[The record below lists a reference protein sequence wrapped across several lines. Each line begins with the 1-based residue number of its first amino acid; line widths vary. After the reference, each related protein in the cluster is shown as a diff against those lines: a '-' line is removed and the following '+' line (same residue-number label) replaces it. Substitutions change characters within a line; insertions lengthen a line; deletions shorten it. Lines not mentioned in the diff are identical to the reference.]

1 MLIAPRPDG
10 SFDLRISAVER
21 QFLVG
26 VCGQLRALLLQGDDD
41 PSLRRLFP
49 TAYPDDE
56 EREAFYRQMV
66 RDELRD
72 KHLAALETIE
82 RTASSTTL
90 SIDELTQWMTAVN
103 ALRLV
108 LGTRLDVTEDDEPF
122 DVDEDDPDFAARLAY
137 DLLSQ
142 VLGLIVRALSGG

>member
-10 SFDLRISAVER
+10 HFELRIGAVER
-21 QFLVG
+21 RFLLD
-26 VCGQLRALLLQGDDD
+26 VCNQLRELLLHAGDH
-41 PSLRRLFP
+41 PALQRLFP

-72 KHLAALETIE
+72 RHLAALETIE
-82 RTASSTTL
+82 RTAKASTL
-90 SIDELTQWMTAVN
+90 SPDELTQWMTAVN

-108 LGTRLDVTEDDEPF
+108 LGTQLGIAEDDEPAEV
-122 DVDEDDPDFAARLAY
+122 VDDDPDSAARLAY
-137 DLLSQ
+137 DLLTQ
-142 VLGLIVRALSGG
+142 MLWLIVKALSGR